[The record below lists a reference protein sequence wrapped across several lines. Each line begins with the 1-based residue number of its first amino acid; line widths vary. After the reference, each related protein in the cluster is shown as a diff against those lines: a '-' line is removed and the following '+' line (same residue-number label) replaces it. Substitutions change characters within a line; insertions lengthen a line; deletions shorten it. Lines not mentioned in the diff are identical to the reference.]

1 VESWKLAVV
10 VRVVSAR
17 AAEARAA
24 RARRPIEQ
32 RGQAWPPIIVSSRCP
47 RSGFDGGGAA
57 GGDVG
62 QLVR

>member
-1 VESWKLAVV
+1 V
-10 VRVVSAR
+10 AR
-17 AAEARAA
+17 AQAVKARVA

-32 RGQAWPPIIVSSRCP
+32 HGQAWLPIIVSSRRP

-62 QLVR
+62 QLVQ